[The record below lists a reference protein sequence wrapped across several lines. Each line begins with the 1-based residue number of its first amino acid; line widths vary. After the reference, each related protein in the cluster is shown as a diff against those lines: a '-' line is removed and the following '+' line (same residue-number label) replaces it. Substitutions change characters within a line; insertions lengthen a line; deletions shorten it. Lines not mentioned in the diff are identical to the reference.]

1 MNLKEI
7 RTALFDQTDWGP
19 TQSVEAIARVNN
31 FINRAYNDICLEA
44 PFLFFESEVK
54 LATQPDAASLLDT
67 DTISVLTGDT
77 DTTSAGGVAN
87 AANPWVFRQD
97 VVADTAGCQAW
108 ETDRSW
114 DGRMI
119 MIEVTSGGVT
129 TEYRNRIR
137 AVWRTP
143 GGQGR
148 YHLSLEKPWP
158 YQTLG
163 TGPFKYR
170 IYSDDYYLP
179 DDVVEVRSMRL
190 WYQNR
195 NWPLDVMG
203 QQEAEEYSFADSP
216 RVVSHGLPRTVF
228 RRHHFQLQGPAVA
241 PTAEL
246 SPMGQPPANPW
257 LGPDPAGTFEYV
269 ITYCWGKRDTQFR
282 NPTMGLAFGYA
293 DQWLNTNQT
302 VYASSTAPEDVS
314 ENRFR
319 EPLWESAPSPVS
331 ASVTALNTGGQSSA
345 SPAIKLT
352 LPNIEYMQGFLAT
365 GVTQAAPTNLAREN
379 TNQSGWWVRI
389 YRKRTAADF
398 TNYQHLNTITNGMKI
413 TGLQK
418 LDLPSAFFLLAEMRI
433 DGTNQGVFYDNG
445 RIIPDYHRRLRETH
459 GYQAV
464 KFYPYPDQRYEV
476 DIRCV
481 RRPRKL
487 VDDQDAPLIHAE
499 AIDLVINK
507 ALVLLYENMGN
518 PSMAQMAKVRYDE
531 NLMTLSKRYGDLVPP
546 RCLSSDASVGL
557 DRHSASK
564 GQLKRWWTVKT

>member
-67 DTISVLTGDT
+67 DTISVLTGVTDT
-77 DTTSAGGVAN
+77 DTTVAGGVAN
-87 AANPWVFRQD
+87 AANPWVFQQD
-97 VVADTAGCQAW
+97 IAADAAGYQSW

-137 AVWRTP
+137 AVWKE
-143 GGQGR
+143 GLLVNR
-148 YHLSLEKPWP
+148 YRLSLEKPWP

-170 IYSDDYYLP
+170 IYSDNYYLP

-216 RVVSHGLPRTVF
+216 RVVSHGLPRTIF

-246 SPMGQPPANPW
+246 SPTGQPPANPW

-282 NPTMGLAFGYA
+282 NPTMGLASGYA
-293 DQWLNTNQT
+293 DQWLNGNQT
-302 VYASSTAPEDVS
+302 VYASTTVPEDVS

-319 EPLWESAPSPVS
+319 EPLWESSPSPVS
-331 ASVTALNTGGQSSA
+331 TSVAALNAAGQAVA

-352 LPNIEYMQGFLAT
+352 LPNIEYMQGFLTT
-365 GVTQAAPTNLAREN
+365 GTILRRNAR
-379 TNQSGWWVRI
+379 QSGWWVRI

-398 TNYQHLNTITNGMKI
+398 TNYEHLSTITNGQEI

-418 LDLPSAFFLLAEMRI
+418 LDLPNAFFLLAEMRI
-433 DGTNQGVFYDNG
+433 DEVNQGVFYDNG

-487 VDDQDAPLIHAE
+487 VDDQDAPLIHAV

-518 PSMAQMAKVRYDE
+518 PSMAQMARVRYDE
-531 NLMTLSKRYGDLVPP
+531 NLLTLSKRYGDLRPAQVPVLRRFSRARP
-546 RCLSSDASVGL
+546 ALSQ
-557 DRHSASK
+557 R